1 MGFTWISQ
9 EIWFKLLKASWCWQ
23 CPFFGLWRAWFW
35 GAQRSEPVAT
45 PPLTKC
51 MTCESHLGATPVA
64 SKCAR
69 TEEIGERGDFLR
81 PSLNSQEASWIHTLP
96 VTHRMIFSLDITTF
110 FFESLHLSIHF
121 RYLQIVHACPCPSE
135 WNTHWT
141 VKLLFAFAAQLHD
154 VILFRQ
160 MGPSVCWDGR
170 RTSEKKRQLSDVT
183 RQVST
188 FVWGLV
194 RALSWWP

>member
-1 MGFTWISQ
+1 MLAVPFPWLVTCMVLRRPKEWIRGDTSVDQ
-9 EIWFKLLKASWCWQ
+9 VHDMWVTPRCDTCSLEV
-23 CPFFGLWRAWFW
+23 RTNW
-35 GAQRSEPVAT
+35 GDWW
-45 PPLTKC
+45 K
-51 MTCESHLGATPVA
+51 
-64 SKCAR
+64 
-69 TEEIGERGDFLR
+69 GDFLR

-160 MGPSVCWDGR
+160 VGPSVCWDGR
-170 RTSEKKRQLSDVT
+170 RTSEKKQAVFPVT
-183 RQVST
+183 RQVS
-188 FVWGLV
+188 FVWGLI